1 VPAEVFDA
9 CPLVVDYERPVE
21 ETRMTTALL
30 ALALVVAAP
39 APKDKDTKKD
49 GPAFVGEWVGVKAE
63 VAGIPLPATVGEM
76 RMEFKANGKVMLKDG
91 DKAAEEGS
99 YTADP
104 KKDPA
109 EIDLTPPPTGGKAE
123 TLVGI
128 YKVEGDTLTLCLA
141 VAGVRPTS
149 FESPAGSANMLLT
162 FKRAKKKD

>member
-1 VPAEVFDA
+1 
-9 CPLVVDYERPVE
+9 
-21 ETRMTTALL
+21 MTPALL

-49 GPAFVGEWVGVKAE
+49 GLLLVGEWVGEKAE
-63 VAGIPLPATVGEM
+63 VAGMPLPAPVSEM
-76 RMEFKANGKVMLKDG
+76 RMEFKADGKAVLRDG
-91 DKAAEEGS
+91 AKPAEEAS

-123 TLVGI
+123 TLLGI

-141 VAGVRPTS
+141 AAGGRPTK
-149 FESPAGSANMLLT
+149 FESAAGSANMLLT